1 MSGRAPNIIKDSSQ
15 PENHLFTLLSSGG
28 ATVLLKSVPPDFKK
42 LVLLPCAIFYIY
54 YISGVIYLVKC
65 NTMLLSFI
73 LDQVWFTLLLFLHC
87 SEILLY
93 TVRLIR
99 NLAFELE
106 QSHRLLNHFQQ
117 WLRLPFKHWINLE
130 MTSSSEVQCTW
141 KSLMSLFSWTVIL
154 FSVMSPGERNASGI
168 SSKTCVYLYAVANI
182 FVYCHS
188 NILFWLNL
196 SIWHN
201 STKTSCRNRYLLYG
215 INQMWYVLPIIPST
229 FEKLL

>member
-1 MSGRAPNIIKDSSQ
+1 MCCFPVQYFIFIIYPVWYIWLSAILCCWVLFLIKCDS
-15 PENHLFTLLSSGG
+15 P
-28 ATVLLKSVPPDFKK
+28 
-42 LVLLPCAIFYIY
+42 
-54 YISGVIYLVKC
+54 
-65 NTMLLSFI
+65 
-73 LDQVWFTLLLFLHC
+73 LLLFLHC

-141 KSLMSLFSWTVIL
+141 KSLMSSFSWTVIL

-182 FVYCHS
+182 
-188 NILFWLNL
+188 LFITIQI
-196 SIWHN
+196 SF
-201 STKTSCRNRYLLYG
+201 SG
-215 INQMWYVLPIIPST
+215 
-229 FEKLL
+229 